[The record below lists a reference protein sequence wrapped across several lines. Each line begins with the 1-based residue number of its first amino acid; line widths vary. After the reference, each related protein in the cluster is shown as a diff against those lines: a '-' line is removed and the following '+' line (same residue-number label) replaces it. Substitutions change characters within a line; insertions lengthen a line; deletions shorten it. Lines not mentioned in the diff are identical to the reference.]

1 MVGGVGAVRTGQPD
15 LRLRVDLLACDREV
29 DGTVLSNLQP
39 ESPRRRTQ
47 SLRQE
52 YEQFILQR
60 IEQYKEQLSRAQLLG
75 LGDEA
80 VRELE
85 VGPEGQLVLT
95 EVLMLDHVDRIIK
108 RRLRLPTFRRWREK
122 HLSMRRAQR
131 QPTHWGLASDT
142 PLSEIVPL
150 LEESDLTLVVGTQ
163 AASVGFLVA
172 AHDVNVLLIDQDLA
186 GIEAAESHAAAE
198 ALGRRFQALVISLG
212 GWFPDVSP
220 TLVVMDP
227 NVIATLDDTTG
238 ARVIK
243 LLQEQTV
250 PGGAHVMLGL
260 PPASGGD
267 LISPDRW
274 QHHYGGWRTERS
286 KRAGRSSWFL
296 ARRP

>member
-1 MVGGVGAVRTGQPD
+1 MLSEPINLT
-15 LRLRVDLLACDREV
+15 LHLRVDLLACDRKV

-39 ESPRRRTQ
+39 DRPRRRTQ

-60 IEQYKEQLSRAQLLG
+60 IEEYKDQLSRAQVLG

-80 VRELE
+80 VRDLE

-95 EVLMLDHVDRIIK
+95 EILMLDHVDRIIK
-108 RRLRLPTFRRWREK
+108 KRLRLPTFRRWREK
-122 HLSMRRAQR
+122 HVNMRRAQR

-163 AASVGFLVA
+163 VAAVGFLVA
-172 AHDVNVLLIDQDLA
+172 AHDIDVLLIDQDLA
-186 GIEAAESHAAAE
+186 GVEAAESHAAAE
-198 ALGRRFQALVISLG
+198 ALAGRFQALVISLG
-212 GWFPDVSP
+212 GWFPDVNP

-227 NVIATLDDTTG
+227 NLIATLDDTTA

-243 LLQEQTV
+243 LLQDRTV
-250 PGGAHVMLGL
+250 PGGAHVVLGL
-260 PPASGGD
+260 PPAGGGD
-267 LISPDRW
+267 LVPPDRW

-286 KRAGRSSWFL
+286 KRVGRSSWFL